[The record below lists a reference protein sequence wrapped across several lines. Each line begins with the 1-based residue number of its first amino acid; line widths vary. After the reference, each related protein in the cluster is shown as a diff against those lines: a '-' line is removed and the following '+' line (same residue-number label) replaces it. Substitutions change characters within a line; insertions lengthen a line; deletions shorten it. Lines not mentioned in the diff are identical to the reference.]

1 MATALNKLALK
12 MAKKSENNKNVQISS
27 SSSSKNN
34 DTRTT
39 LEDFQLEASNLQ
51 RKAAERFCQVLSLK
65 NVPLFLFLTSG
76 RTCLEIRRHR

>member
-1 MATALNKLALK
+1 MSFFSLFLY
-12 MAKKSENNKNVQISS
+12 KSFARKS
-27 SSSSKNN
+27 
-34 DTRTT
+34 
-39 LEDFQLEASNLQ
+39 LEVDFELEASDLQ